1 MERFRLKVRLW
12 LAVAVMCMGILA
24 IGLWGAFKA
33 RETMIAGREAE
44 LKSVVSVAYGVVNR
58 YNELAAAG
66 TLPLADAQRNA
77 LADLKAMHYDGSGG
91 YLVITDAHAKVLMH
105 GVRSEL
111 DGKDMS
117 QFTDPTG
124 HHVFQEG
131 SDLAE
136 RNGEGFM
143 NLQFMKPV
151 TNKMAPKVNYVR
163 LFKPW
168 DWTIITGVFTD
179 DIDAA
184 FYLTLVQYVVAALF
198 LCVAVSIVIGLIAR
212 SILRQLGGEPA
223 YAAQIATRI
232 ADGEL
237 DVVVATRN
245 GDDTSLLAAMQ
256 RMQLRLAQAIAQI
269 RGGATLLSTVSGEI
283 ASGNA
288 DLSRR
293 TEEQATALGETAA
306 SMEQITATVKQNADN
321 ARQASQLAHNAS
333 ETAVRG
339 GDVVGKV
346 VETMHGISQSS
357 LRIGDIIGV
366 IEGIAFQTNILAL
379 NAAVEAARAG
389 EEGRGFAVVA
399 GEVRNLAQRSAA
411 AAKEIKALIEESAA
425 QIAGGSQFVERAGE
439 TMQEVV
445 QAVRRVTD
453 IMGEISAA
461 SVEQSSGIEQ
471 VNIAVA
477 SMDRTTQQN
486 AALVEQASASAEV
499 LKEQT
504 AQLEAAIAVF
514 TLPEGSVQMH

>member
-1 MERFRLKVRLW
+1 MERFRLNVRLW
-12 LAVAVMCMGILA
+12 LALAIMCLGILA

-33 RETMIAGREAE
+33 RDTMIAGREAE
-44 LKSVVSVAYGVVNR
+44 LKSVVSVANGVLDR
-58 YNELAAAG
+58 YNGLVASG
-66 TLPLADAQRNA
+66 TMPLADAQRNA
-77 LADLKAMHYDGSGG
+77 LADLRVMHYDGAGG
-91 YLVITDAHAKVLMH
+91 YLVVEDAHAKVLMH
-105 GVRSEL
+105 GVRADLE
-111 DGKDMS
+111 GKDMS
-117 QFTDPTG
+117 GFKDPTG
-124 HHVFQEG
+124 RLVFQEG
-131 SDLAE
+131 IDLAE
-136 RNGEGFM
+136 REGEGFTH
-143 NLQFMKPV
+143 LQFMKPV
-151 TNKMAPKVNYVR
+151 TNKMAPKINYVR

-168 DWTIITGVFTD
+168 DWTIVTGVFTD

-184 FYLTLVQYVVAALF
+184 FYTTLVQYLVAALF
-198 LCVAVSIVIGLIAR
+198 LCGAVSIVIGLIAR

-223 YAAQIATRI
+223 YAAQIASRI
-232 ADGEL
+232 ADGDL
-237 DVVVATRN
+237 DVVVQTRS
-245 GDDTSLLAAMQ
+245 GDTHSLLAAMQ
-256 RMQLRLAQAIAQI
+256 RMQLRLAQAITQI
-269 RGGATLLSTVSGEI
+269 RSGATLISTVSSEI

-293 TEEQATALGETAA
+293 TEQQATALGETAS

-321 ARQASQLAHNAS
+321 AKQASQLAHNAS

-339 GDVVGKV
+339 GEVVGKV

-379 NAAVEAARAG
+379 NAAVEAASAG

-425 QIAGGSQFVERAGE
+425 QIAGGSQFVDRAGA

-461 SVEQSSGIEQ
+461 SIEQSSGIEQ

-477 SMDRTTQQN
+477 SMDQTTQQN
-486 AALVEQASASAEV
+486 AALVEQASASADV
-499 LKEQT
+499 LKAQT
-504 AQLEAAIAVF
+504 GQLEAAIAVF
-514 TLPEGSVQMH
+514 TLPQRVA